1 MPNGGNHSAFRP
13 KSFTHLAT
21 HLRHSCGLF
30 GVNLWHDRN
39 GANKA
44 RWQPQHGCTMLP
56 PDQQTEGFMQ
66 RYEYRVLPA
75 PVRGEK
81 VRGAKTTEERFAQ
94 AMTSMINGQAREGW
108 DYCRAETL
116 PSEERAGLM
125 KRRIVHVN
133 VLVFRREL
141 ALEVAGPLILGPGA
155 GKAPKIVEI
164 AEGTPPRLGPAPGAE
179 GL

>member
-1 MPNGGNHSAFRP
+1 
-13 KSFTHLAT
+13 
-21 HLRHSCGLF
+21 
-30 GVNLWHDRN
+30 
-39 GANKA
+39 
-44 RWQPQHGCTMLP
+44 
-56 PDQQTEGFMQ
+56 MQ

-94 AMTSMINGQAREGW
+94 ALTSMINGQAREGW

-116 PSEERAGLM
+116 PSEERAGFT

-141 ALEVAGPLILGPGA
+141 AVEAASPLILGSTV
-155 GKAPKIVEI
+155 GKTPKIVEI
-164 AEGTPPRLGPAPGAE
+164 AEGTAPRLGPAPGADNP
-179 GL
+179 

>member
-1 MPNGGNHSAFRP
+1 
-13 KSFTHLAT
+13 
-21 HLRHSCGLF
+21 
-30 GVNLWHDRN
+30 
-39 GANKA
+39 
-44 RWQPQHGCTMLP
+44 
-56 PDQQTEGFMQ
+56 MQ

-75 PVRGEK
+75 PMRGEK

-94 AMTSMINGQAREGW
+94 ALTSMINGQAREGW

-116 PSEERAGLM
+116 PSEERAGFT

-141 ALEVAGPLILGPGA
+141 VAGATGPLILGSAA
-155 GKAPKIVEI
+155 GTPPKIVEI

-179 GL
+179 NL